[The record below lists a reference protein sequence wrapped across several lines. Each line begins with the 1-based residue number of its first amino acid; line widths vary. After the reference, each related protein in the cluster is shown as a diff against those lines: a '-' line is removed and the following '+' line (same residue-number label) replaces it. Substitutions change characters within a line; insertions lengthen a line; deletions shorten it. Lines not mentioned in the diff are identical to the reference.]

1 MANRCCQ
8 IQLLFYL
15 VCYLANRLLSVFA
28 CCRSSF
34 RGIPLKNNCCS
45 LMTSQPSA
53 HVWLCTIWRKRSH
66 MQCKPL
72 LDNTAWLTTWL
83 LSQWMTLQLLLDD
96 QSKHLCATS
105 TCNYASRSIQVRARD
120 SVRSMNFSPRLQG
133 ALVQF
138 ETWSHLLKIHERLNS
153 LLERCTKL
161 FTLKLQ
167 VLQNNQ

>member
-53 HVWLCTIWRKRSH
+53 HVWLCTTWRKRSH

-83 LSQWMTLQLLLDD
+83 LSHWMTLQLLLGRRIKAD
-96 QSKHLCATS
+96 LCHKS
-105 TCNYASRSIQVRARD
+105 FQVRARD
-120 SVRSMNFSPRLQG
+120 SVRSMNFSARLQG

-167 VLQNNQ
+167 VLQNKQ